1 MSLPGFLIIGAQKA
15 GTTTLYRDLL
25 ENPAIFL
32 PTDKEP
38 GNLREDGVLTDA
50 GRSAYATHFAGAGS
64 HQICGEA
71 TTSYTK
77 RPDIPGV
84 PARARHLLGDKLKVI
99 YLVRDPIS
107 RIISHHHHELTSG
120 QVSCGIDEAVRT
132 YPRFVNYSRYAM
144 QITPWREALGPEQ
157 VLILHFETY
166 IENRLE
172 TIAFVCRFLGIE
184 AHCDVVHPNA
194 VYNKSE
200 TNPVP
205 PSGLLKVAQHSRWYQ
220 SLVRPL
226 LSASARYKL
235 RYALLPKAPPR
246 PDPPEI
252 ETVRWLTDQLR
263 QDVEE
268 LGAMMGRTDPL
279 WDLQEVVR
287 SYEQKPSLPPPATKC
302 SKG

>member
-1 MSLPGFLIIGAQKA
+1 MRLPDFLIIGAQKA

-25 ENPAIFL
+25 KNPAIFL

-38 GNLREDGVLTDA
+38 GNLSEDGVLTDA
-50 GRSAYATHFAGAGS
+50 GRSAYARHFANAS
-64 HQICGEA
+64 TDQLCGEA

-77 RPDIPGV
+77 RPVIPGV
-84 PARARHLLGDKLKVI
+84 PARARHLLGNTLKVI
-99 YLVRDPIS
+99 YLVREPIA

-120 QVSCGIDEAVRT
+120 QLSCGIDEAIRT
-132 YPRFVNYSRYAM
+132 DPRFVNYSRYAM

-157 VLILHFETY
+157 VLIVHFETY
-166 IENRLE
+166 VENRLE
-172 TIAFVCRFLGIE
+172 TIASVCRFLGIE
-184 AHCDVVHPNA
+184 SRGDVVHPRA

-235 RYALLPKAPPR
+235 RSALLPKAPPR
-246 PDPPEI
+246 PDPPNL
-252 ETVRWLTDQLR
+252 ETIRSLVNQLR
-263 QDVEE
+263 EDVEE

-279 WDLQEVVR
+279 WDLQEVLGR
-287 SYEQKPSLPPPATKC
+287 YE
-302 SKG
+302 SKAAIPQPKG